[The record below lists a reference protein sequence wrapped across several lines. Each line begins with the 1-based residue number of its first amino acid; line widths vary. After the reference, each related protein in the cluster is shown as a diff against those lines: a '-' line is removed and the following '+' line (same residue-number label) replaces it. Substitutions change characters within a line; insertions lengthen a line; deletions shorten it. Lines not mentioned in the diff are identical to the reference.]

1 MPRTADEIVTARKAR
16 NQSAAKLRKLGYT
29 FAKKTV
35 TQAEVIAAIH
45 RTTGWPLPE
54 RGGVLDYLTRFASM
68 DMGEPAPSRQ
78 HDALRA
84 PAYSLDRLMR
94 AAAVRA
100 ANAQRP
106 LVHAVSR
113 IGNGA
118 LLAGVEA

>member
-1 MPRTADEIVTARKAR
+1 MKTAEERAIARKAR
-16 NQSAAKLRKLGYT
+16 NQSAAKLRKLGHT

-45 RTTGWPLPE
+45 RITSWPLPE

-78 HDALRA
+78 HDALHA
-84 PAYSLDRLMR
+84 PAYSLDRWMR

-100 ANAQRP
+100 AKAQKP

-113 IGNGA
+113 IGNGS